1 MSKRSHAD
9 SADILPAAKRV
20 RSTAVDRLSSL
31 SDELILRTFSYL
43 TISELVLCYRLV
55 SASPSPGRL
64 ADIKDYRT
72 GLVLLQR
79 IRNYGNP
86 RTMIA
91 SYALERSGSLAC
103 AIMTYSRGPSIF
115 LRRSRDGSKMT
126 TLSREA
132 DGQIGSG
139 STN

>member
-1 MSKRSHAD
+1 MPKRSHD
-9 SADILPAAKRV
+9 DDVDTLPDTKRI
-20 RSTAVDRLSSL
+20 RSTSDDRLSSL

-43 TISELVLCYRLV
+43 TISELVLCHRLV
-55 SASPSPGRL
+55 SALPSPGRL
-64 ADIKDYRT
+64 ADIKDYRPD
-72 GLVLLQR
+72 LVLLQW

-91 SYALERSGSLAC
+91 SYALGRSGYPAC
-103 AIMTYSRGPSIF
+103 AIMTYLRSPSISPP
-115 LRRSRDGSKMT
+115 RSRDGLRMT

>member
-1 MSKRSHAD
+1 MSKRSHDD
-9 SADILPAAKRV
+9 SADTLRAAKRV

-43 TISELVLCYRLV
+43 TISELVLCHRLV
-55 SASPSPGRL
+55 IVLLSPGNL
-64 ADIKDYRT
+64 ADIEGYRT
-72 GLVLLQR
+72 DSVLWQR

-91 SYALERSGSLAC
+91 SYALELYESLVC
-103 AIMTYSRGPSIF
+103 ATMTYSRSPSISLPRF
-115 LRRSRDGSKMT
+115 RDGSRMT
-126 TLSREA
+126 TLLKEVDA
-132 DGQIGSG
+132 QIGSG